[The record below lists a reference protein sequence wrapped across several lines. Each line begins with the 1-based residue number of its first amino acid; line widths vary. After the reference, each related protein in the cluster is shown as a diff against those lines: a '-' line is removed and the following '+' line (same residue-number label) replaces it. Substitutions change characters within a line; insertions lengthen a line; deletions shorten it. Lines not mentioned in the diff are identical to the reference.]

1 MPSTLVHLAFG
12 GIIAVSLLGRA
23 YSLRALFIVL
33 VFTAIPDID
42 TFLGLI
48 IVGGHRAILHNLLLP
63 GIIAGGLLY
72 DTQVGDISYLR
83 NAFGPDSIRIAWVG
97 LLAMVLGG
105 IGPDLVTNG
114 VNVFYPIHDQ
124 FYKIN
129 GKLVIS
135 NQQGIIQTFIEFSKA
150 GGKTA
155 IGTTK
160 DVHYGTGVDPTK
172 GKEPE
177 NIERIFPIVRSG
189 MQLLILFTSVMLNS
203 IRLWEDR

>member
-1 MPSTLVHLAFG
+1 MPSTLVHLAIG
-12 GIIAVSLLGRA
+12 GIIAVGLLGRA
-23 YSLRALFIVL
+23 YGLRALFIVL

-42 TFLGLI
+42 TFLGLLI
-48 IVGGHRAILHNLLLP
+48 AGGHRAILHNLLLP
-63 GIIAGGLLY
+63 GIIAGVLVY
-72 DTQVGDISYLR
+72 DTRIRPISYLR
-83 NAFGPDSIRIAWVG
+83 KRFTPKSIRIVWVG
-97 LLAMVLGG
+97 LIAMVLGG

-114 VNVFYPIHDQ
+114 VNIFYPIHDQ

-150 GGKTA
+150 GGETA
-155 IGTTK
+155 VGSTQE
-160 DVHYGTGVDPTK
+160 VHYGTGVDPTK
-172 GKEPE
+172 GKEPK

-189 MQLLILFTSVMLNS
+189 MQLLILVSSVILNS